1 MSDLEALKVSIY
13 KVREKNVTPNLI
25 IVTDVV
31 FNRLNKTFLDGIEI
45 ISVSRA
51 ESVGRMVLPE
61 MKDKDFII
69 LVNEQ

>member
-1 MSDLEALKVSIY
+1 MSDLEALKASLD

-25 IVTDVV
+25 IVTDAI
-31 FNRLNKTFLDGIEI
+31 FYKLDETFLDGIEI

-51 ESVGRMVLPE
+51 ESVGKMVLPE